1 MATIYIDGSTLNN
14 ATACFTDADLTICAP
29 AGFYSD
35 GVTSRQQ
42 VVSGGNCYLLPA
54 STCGT
59 CAEPCGESINGS
71 GDQGVYLLDLDT
83 GGTATDVGAII
94 VTFDPRSIPDGVKAV
109 FNGTVYN
116 KLSSPTYGLLQ
127 STNPGSPTFIGRTSS
142 QSFCSGNTLVGTY
155 PSLNEFNYVGGSTND
170 FVATGNQQSI
180 TIAAGDSQLTANAPG
195 NCVMVIPKPN
205 PSPTIVN
212 LTMIGPCG
220 DTIFDIGVACPV
232 ELTGFSSNPNSGLTQ
247 IDACDDA
254 AFTTWYHVPV
264 NASSTAGTSINQT
277 DYIFQDKNGQ
287 NAVADGW
294 YRANGTTIEV
304 TSGIV
309 TAKGNA
315 CAPNYIY
322 LSTVRTSCS
331 DFCTT
336 NYTTVTQKQVESN
349 ATYLGITDL
358 DTIDGSILADGF
370 YAYSPVVTDTNT
382 GPFRIMQL
390 QDNRVT
396 GIFICV
402 NNNCVPL

>member
-14 ATACFTDADLTICAP
+14 ATACYTDSNLTNCAP

-42 VVSGGNCYLLPA
+42 IVSGGNCYLLPA
-54 STCGT
+54 SACTA

-71 GDQGVYLLDLDT
+71 GAQGVYLLDLDT

-127 STNPGSPTFIGRTSS
+127 STNPGSPTFVGSTSS
-142 QSFCSGNTLVGTY
+142 QGTCSGGSLAGTY
-155 PSLNEFNYVGGSTND
+155 SLPENSYVGGTTND
-170 FVATGNQQSI
+170 FVATGNPNVTV
-180 TIAAGDSQLTANAPG
+180 TIAAGDIALTANGPG
-195 NCVMVIPKPN
+195 DCIMVIPKPT
-205 PSPTIVN
+205 PSPTIIN
-212 LTMIGPCG
+212 MTMIGPCG
-220 DTIFDIGVACPV
+220 STVFDIGVACPV

-247 IDACDDA
+247 LDACDDA
-254 AFTTWYHVPV
+254 SYTTWYHVPV
-264 NASSTAGTSINQT
+264 NSSSTAGTSINQT
-277 DYIFQDKNGQ
+277 DYIFQDKYGQ
-287 NAVADGW
+287 NAVANGW

-309 TAKGNA
+309 TAKGGA

-322 LSTVRTSCS
+322 LSTVRVDCN

-336 NYTTVTQKQVESN
+336 NYTTVVQKQVQSN
-349 ATYLGITDL
+349 AAYLSITDL

-370 YAYSPVVTDTNT
+370 YAYSPYATDTNT

-390 QDNRVT
+390 TDNRVT
-396 GIFICV
+396 GISVCAG
-402 NNNCVPL
+402 NNCVIL